1 MREMLTVLL
10 VWLVFLL
17 SCGLAFPS
25 GNPLV
30 RIPTEI
36 LAYSLPLL
44 FIWFLVRGRG
54 FWKSVRVGRKNLG
67 RSIYLS
73 LALLVIFS
81 LVIQAASAATLRL
94 MGKSEEEAKR
104 EMENY
109 MENQTPGWYSRYLL
123 FGSFFPVAFCEEAVF
138 RGYVLWTLAPLG
150 PATSILASSVLHLSL
165 HIWYLQVGGIAPLL
179 FVQALLLFVWFGL
192 VSYWSGNIV
201 GTILMHGLVNFLSV
215 LGGFSEAAAGAV
227 QMALICLGAICLFD
241 LLLSHM
247 RLRFK
252 RRVYREMQS
261 QLELN
266 LGRLRQMRE
275 GLKKMLAE
283 IRKRYRRGEMG
294 RQDFLRLEAAY
305 KRRIEE
311 VERVLNPQKGPT
323 KSARA

>member
-1 MREMLTVLL
+1 MRVLSVLL
-10 VWLVFLL
+10 VWLAFLL
-17 SCGLAFPS
+17 SCGLAVPS
-25 GNPLV
+25 ENPLV

-44 FIWFLVRGRG
+44 LIWFLVRGRG
-54 FWKSVRVGRKNLG
+54 FWRSIRVERKNLG
-67 RSIYLS
+67 RSLYLS
-73 LALLVIFS
+73 LALLVVFFLI
-81 LVIQAASAATLRL
+81 IQAASVATLHF

-109 MENQTPGWYSRYLL
+109 MENQTPSWYPRNLL
-123 FGSFFPVAFCEEAVF
+123 LGSFFPVAFCEEAVF
-138 RGYVLWTLAPLG
+138 RGYVLGTLAPFGL
-150 PATSILASSVLHLSL
+150 ATSVLASSFLHLSL
-165 HIWYLQVGGIAPLL
+165 HIWYLKVGGIAPLL

-215 LGGFSEAAAGAV
+215 LRGFSEAAAGAIQV
-227 QMALICLGAICLFD
+227 ALICLGAICLFD
-241 LLLSHM
+241 LLLSYM
-247 RLRFK
+247 RVRFK

-266 LGRLRQMRE
+266 LGRLRRMRE

-283 IRKRYRRGEMG
+283 IKKRYRRGEMG
-294 RQDFLRLEAAY
+294 REDFLRLEAVY

-311 VERVLNPQKGPT
+311 VERVLNLQRGPT